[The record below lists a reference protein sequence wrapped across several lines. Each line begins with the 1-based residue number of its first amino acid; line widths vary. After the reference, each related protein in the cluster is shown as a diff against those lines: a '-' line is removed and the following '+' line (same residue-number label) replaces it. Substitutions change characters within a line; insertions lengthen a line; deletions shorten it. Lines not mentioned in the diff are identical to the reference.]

1 MLMSKSEYTPSE
13 LLEVLRKVNPEAY
26 RHIVWLIRAF
36 LKIGT
41 ADWPSQNKELPTHK
55 PRQ

>member
-1 MLMSKSEYTPSE
+1 MSKSEYTPSE

-41 ADWPSQNKELPTHK
+41 ADWPPQNKELPTQK